1 MHLVVVCVESHRQQC
16 LGRHGVDWI
25 ISPNSWPFSTITPLL
40 SVCYGQMNF
49 FALCLWT
56 LLCDSIWLIKCG
68 CKQQYAKSKF
78 KLKRHH
84 VYCLHFYPSEKEEHV
99 PLGSWIPGGSW
110 DMEQSHSSWP
120 IALWSRKI
128 RLLLN
133 ATEILRL
140 SITQQQ
146 LTNIRLLY

>member
-49 FALCLWT
+49 FALYLWT

-84 VYCLHFYPSEKEEHV
+84 VYCLHFYPSEKRRACSPWLLDPRKKLRHGTG
-99 PLGSWIPGGSW
+99 PL
-110 DMEQSHSSWP
+110 
-120 IALWSRKI
+120 
-128 RLLLN
+128 
-133 ATEILRL
+133 
-140 SITQQQ
+140 Q
-146 LTNIRLLY
+146 LTNCLVIKKDTLIVECHWDPEAVYYPAIVD